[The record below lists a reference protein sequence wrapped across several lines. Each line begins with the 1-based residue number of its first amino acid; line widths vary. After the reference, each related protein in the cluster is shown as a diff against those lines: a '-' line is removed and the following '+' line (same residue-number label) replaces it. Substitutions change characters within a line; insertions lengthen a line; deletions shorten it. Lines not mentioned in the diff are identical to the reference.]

1 MKNRAGISFPL
12 LLSLLLTSCNRDLT
26 DGSAGLSPE
35 TYPQNAGKPTGRE
48 VINRIL
54 RFSSFLDR
62 PYAVF
67 YKTGADLLETEY
79 TLEETCT
86 VVSFPSLTVTP
97 WADTLIE
104 AQFSAEE
111 RKEILDS
118 MDLIR
123 YPEQMLDYLERK
135 GLFCR
140 MAFPDALD
148 SSISRKLIDWGNSQ
162 NPPVWIKSN
171 RWVLTAEGP
180 NSGGCSPVIAAGK
193 QIKNLGFLLRSKK
206 SQQKKQLS
214 GAIQSGLT
222 EDQLILVLTDIP
234 DLVFTRT
241 QCTDQ

>member
-1 MKNRAGISFPL
+1 MKKRVGFGFSVLI
-12 LLSLLLTSCNRDLT
+12 SLLLTSCNRDLT
-26 DGSAGLSPE
+26 DSSGGLSAEPSF
-35 TYPQNAGKPTGRE
+35 PNGKQTTGRD

-67 YKTGADLLETEY
+67 YKTGTDLLETGY

-86 VVSFPSLTVTP
+86 EVFFPSLTVTP
-97 WADTLIE
+97 WADTLVE
-104 AQFSAEE
+104 NQFSAEE

-118 MDLIR
+118 MDQIR

-148 SSISRKLIDWGNSQ
+148 SSITRKLIDWGNEQ

-180 NSGGCSPVIAAGK
+180 NSGGCSPVMATRK
-193 QIKNLGFLLRSKK
+193 QIKNLGFLLRSMK

-222 EDQLILVLTDIP
+222 EAQLSTLLADIP